1 MKFLIDAQLP
11 PSLAAWISER
21 GHEAVAV
28 RDIGLRDSPDTAIW
42 EYAQV
47 NDAIIVTKDE
57 DFAQL
62 AAIRPRPPRVLW
74 IRLGNT
80 TNANLVH
87 ALAAHWPD
95 LIAHFE
101 AGAPVVEVR

>member
-1 MKFLIDAQLP
+1 MRFLVDAQLP
-11 PSLAAWISER
+11 PALASWITAQ
-21 GHEAVAV
+21 GHEAAAV
-28 RDIGLRDSPDTAIW
+28 RDLGLRDSPDSAIW
-42 EYAQV
+42 EHAQTT
-47 NDAIIVTKDE
+47 DAIIVTKDE

-62 AAIRPRPPRVLW
+62 AAVRPPPPRVLW

-80 TNANLVH
+80 TNANLIRT
-87 ALAAHWPD
+87 LEAHWPD